1 MAIEAGTM
9 SRGLLPFPR
18 KVIVTTIVIL
28 AAYDVAW
35 VFRWLSRSPQPPF
48 DDFFGLWSFG
58 KFAMAAGPAVYDP
71 VALQKFQQSL
81 DPAFHGAYPY
91 PYPPTFLLALLP
103 LGLIPLAFA
112 YILWIAATFALYTLA
127 TLGRNWRSLS
137 GAALLVA
144 PTTLLTIISGQSG
157 LLSAALLVGGLRSLK
172 RFPAITGVLFGLL
185 TYKPQLGLL
194 IPIVL
199 LAARKWEAIMAAC
212 LTAVFVMVASST
224 VFGWSI
230 WPTWVRS
237 TSLYHYLLQANQ
249 SSFIHAMP
257 TVVASMRE
265 VGASELTA
273 YSAQLIITTV
283 IAIIIWRM
291 IAYSL
296 DERSI
301 AAAVV
306 ATILATPYAFIYDMP
321 MITAALVIY
330 GQQCQR
336 LGIPIKIWEVVVVIF
351 MFAVIIGMISFTI
364 PFAAPLLL
372 SLIFGTMVIS
382 NNPRRSGRKL
392 AQSI

>member
-1 MAIEAGTM
+1 
-9 SRGLLPFPR
+9 
-18 KVIVTTIVIL
+18 
-28 AAYDVAW
+28 
-35 VFRWLSRSPQPPF
+35 
-48 DDFFGLWSFG
+48 
-58 KFAMAAGPAVYDP
+58 
-71 VALQKFQQSL
+71 
-81 DPAFHGAYPY
+81 
-91 PYPPTFLLALLP
+91 
-103 LGLIPLAFA
+103 
-112 YILWIAATFALYTLA
+112 
-127 TLGRNWRSLS
+127 
-137 GAALLVA
+137 
-144 PTTLLTIISGQSG
+144 
-157 LLSAALLVGGLRSLK
+157 
-172 RFPAITGVLFGLL
+172 
-185 TYKPQLGLL
+185 
-194 IPIVL
+194 
-199 LAARKWEAIMAAC
+199 MAAC